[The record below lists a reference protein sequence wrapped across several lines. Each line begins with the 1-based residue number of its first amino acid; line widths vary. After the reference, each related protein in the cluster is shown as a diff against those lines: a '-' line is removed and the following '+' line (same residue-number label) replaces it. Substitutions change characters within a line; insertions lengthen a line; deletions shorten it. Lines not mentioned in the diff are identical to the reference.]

1 MMNESK
7 PCVGNSLSRSSILL
21 FIFATH
27 VPQRG
32 RQSKIVILLFL
43 FYLVESRP
51 AMGERKYRCVLTS
64 LVLQTFP
71 TNCDHQGPATPHVK
85 EKKKQN
91 SVKSDMTFERA
102 LSCKDSLALKNCRFL
117 TNSRSKERHSV

>member
-7 PCVGNSLSRSSILL
+7 SCVGSSLSRASILL
-21 FIFATH
+21 FIFATR

-51 AMGERKYRCVLTS
+51 AIGERKYRCVLTS
-64 LVLQTFP
+64 LVLQTLP

-85 EKKKQN
+85 KRKKQN
-91 SVKSDMTFERA
+91 SVKSDMSFDTSFI
-102 LSCKDSLALKNCRFL
+102 L
-117 TNSRSKERHSV
+117 